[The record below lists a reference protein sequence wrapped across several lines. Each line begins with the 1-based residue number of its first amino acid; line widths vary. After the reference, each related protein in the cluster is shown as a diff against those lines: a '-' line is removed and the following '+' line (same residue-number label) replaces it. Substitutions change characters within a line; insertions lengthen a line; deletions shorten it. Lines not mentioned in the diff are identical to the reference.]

1 MGFRDIS
8 AFNLAMLAK
17 QAWRLIHQ
25 DHSLFYRVYKARYFP
40 NCNFLLAE
48 FGSNPSYV
56 WWSLLEARDVIWEGS
71 SWRVGDGQQIG
82 VVSNQWLPNTPIFL
96 HEPMGDLKVRELID
110 WSTRQWD
117 RGKIAATF
125 TPRTCAEIL
134 ATPLSQLDSQD
145 SLIWIAN
152 KTHNFT
158 VKSVYQIA
166 LQLKTS
172 ERPEHSLA

>member
-1 MGFRDIS
+1 M
-8 AFNLAMLAK
+8 
-17 QAWRLIHQ
+17 
-25 DHSLFYRVYKARYFP
+25 
-40 NCNFLLAE
+40 
-48 FGSNPSYV
+48 
-56 WWSLLEARDVIWEGS
+56 
-71 SWRVGDGQQIG
+71 
-82 VVSNQWLPNTPIFL
+82 
-96 HEPMGDLKVRELID
+96 RELID

-134 ATPLSQLDSQD
+134 VTPLSQLDSQD